1 MRYRAIRS
9 VRGHAQQHSIFPW
22 RDYFLWVGAALLLV
36 LVALGGLPPRTA
48 FSEFSAAEVKF
59 PPIRIHTAVKGP
71 EAVVI
76 DTGRAIL
83 PAFPD
88 QQATATLG
96 IASLSRPDTPFDQSA
111 GSSSPQEAQETLSPA
126 ASAAGSG
133 ALEAFARLAQPD
145 RSMSSKK
152 AARPRRSAR
161 ARIEAPR
168 KYAEHVRHF
177 ACDWCGR
184 SNLGEAF

>member
-22 RDYFLWVGAALLLV
+22 RGYFLWVGAALLLV
-36 LVALGGLPPRTA
+36 LVGLGGLPLRTA
-48 FSEFSAAEVKF
+48 FSEFSGAEVNF
-59 PPIRIHTAVKGP
+59 PPIRIHTAIKGP

-76 DTGRAIL
+76 DTGQAIL

-96 IASLSRPDTPFDQSA
+96 IASLNRPGAPLDQSA
-111 GSSSPQEAQETLSPA
+111 GSSSPQEAEGTLSLP

-133 ALEAFARLAQPD
+133 AREAFARLAQPD
-145 RSMSSKK
+145 QPRSSPVANLRMLVNRTTERRRRQTGQLRVGDGQD
-152 AARPRRSAR
+152 AREAR
-161 ARIEAPR
+161 LQVER
-168 KYAEHVRHF
+168 
-177 ACDWCGR
+177 D
-184 SNLGEAF
+184 